1 MLGSWKELLRKRAD
15 RRCRFCNTSTKTIDH
30 LISGCT
36 ILAPNEYIH
45 RHNSVGHYIHWKI
58 WNHYHTETPEKWCE
72 DKPLP
77 VVDTPKVTI
86 LWDLPI
92 RTNIT
97 LQANRPDIVI
107 KHKQNKA
114 CQLIEIEIEIGNF
127 IMETEIAK
135 MWKMKTKTIPVIV
148 EAFGVIKKGTQKYVN
163 EIPGNLSLAKIKKN
177 SVK

>member
-1 MLGSWKELLRKRAD
+1 M
-15 RRCRFCNTSTKTIDH
+15 
-30 LISGCT
+30 
-36 ILAPNEYIH
+36 
-45 RHNSVGHYIHWKI
+45 
-58 WNHYHTETPEKWCE
+58 
-72 DKPLP
+72 
-77 VVDTPKVTI
+77 TI
-86 LWDLPI
+86 LWNFPS
-92 RTNIT
+92 RTGRII
-97 LQANRPDIVI
+97 QANRPDIVI